1 MLKFI
6 KNHMTSIGHIEI
18 YPIFS
23 FVIFFVFFLL
33 VLLLVMKS
41 DKKFITKMQNLPLED
56 STTNPGHTEHEEAI

>member
-6 KNHMTSIGHIEI
+6 KNHMTTIGNIEI

-41 DKKFITKMQNLPLED
+41 DKKFISKMQNLPLED
-56 STTNPGHTEHEEAI
+56 STTNSGNTEHENAL